1 MITIS
6 KDTFELLCRR
16 VGKSL
21 EEAMPSVVS
30 SSDRFFVVDDKHE
43 SYPVPKRPRRCCGA
57 DAEVNDG

>member
-30 SSDRFFVVDDKHE
+30 SSDRFFVVDEKHE
-43 SYPVPKRPRRCCGA
+43 SYPASKRTRRCCGA